1 MPHAI
6 KNERNM
12 KRLACTY
19 ISMVVV
25 ALLGCNNR
33 NMTSQLEAV
42 SKIADANADSALV
55 VLAGLEKNKKDWGR
69 SERMY
74 YELVKMKAENKAD
87 VQFTSDS
94 VIKDVVNYYKEGDSN
109 DRMLAYYLLGRVHSD
124 MGEAPEALQAYYDAI
139 ESADTARDDFDYNT
153 LIAVYGQMS
162 RIFHEQNLPHD
173 EIWALKHYAEYI
185 RRNGNLKDYL
195 MAKEQ
200 MIRPY
205 YLLNE
210 KDSVLNII
218 NNTYSSLKQLGEHQA
233 AADAIVVSIG
243 IYLERGELAKA
254 KRAMDVFENEAGLFD
269 EYGNIAKGRESY
281 YYTKG
286 LYELSNNQLDSAEYY
301 YRKSIKYGYLSE
313 GYRGL
318 LYIYRK
324 RRDID
329 SVAFFSRQYEA
340 AQDSLHNQMQIDATH
355 RMSSLYNYS
364 RSQKIAEQEAR
375 KARNARQ
382 WIIGILISV
391 ALAGISIFYAYRNY
405 KRKKQDE
412 VQKLARFLNSAK
424 KEYQGIQEE
433 LQRLKDRD
441 YKKLIDEKEMKG
453 KELKQAIEELAG
465 ATGLPSAI
473 DNLSDFENSKIVE
486 VFRKKKDF
494 RSDNS
499 VPNKAEWRALEVQFS
514 RDMPYAYKVL
524 AKEKRL
530 SPLEFHVCML
540 LILDF
545 EDSSIVNLTDSI
557 PQTVTTAKSRANKKI
572 FNEKGAQT
580 LKAGLLQL
588 MKTD

>member
-1 MPHAI
+1 
-6 KNERNM
+6 
-12 KRLACTY
+12 
-19 ISMVVV
+19 
-25 ALLGCNNR
+25 
-33 NMTSQLEAV
+33 
-42 SKIADANADSALV
+42 
-55 VLAGLEKNKKDWGR
+55 
-69 SERMY
+69 
-74 YELVKMKAENKAD
+74 
-87 VQFTSDS
+87 
-94 VIKDVVNYYKEGDSN
+94 
-109 DRMLAYYLLGRVHSD
+109 YLLGRVHSD

-391 ALAGISIFYAYRNY
+391 ALAGILIFYAYRNY

-473 DNLSDFENSKIVE
+473 DNLSDFENSTIVE
-486 VFRKKKDF
+486 AFRKKKDF
-494 RSDNS
+494 RSDNP

-545 EDSSIVNLTDSI
+545 EDRSIVNLTDSI